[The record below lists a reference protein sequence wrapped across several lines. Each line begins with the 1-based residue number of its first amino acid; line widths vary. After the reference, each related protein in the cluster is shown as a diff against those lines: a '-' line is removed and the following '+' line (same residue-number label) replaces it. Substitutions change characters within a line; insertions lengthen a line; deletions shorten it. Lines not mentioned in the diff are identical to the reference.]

1 MKPLNFYAPDISQQA
16 EHLTEAAIAL
26 SKNGGYTFDGIDK
39 SRNELKL
46 AGVDLDKKFDSMVK
60 KGVNVSLSAAFD
72 PTQSIIGTN
81 TFEISNELIQDI
93 SPENAIE
100 NSPYDLMLPFKTI
113 NAQNYQQEILGS
125 NYGYADGGST
135 VNGAHNVVPLLEST
149 SNQWVGFPIDETS
162 YLEGTDLIALREI
175 GTSNTESRG
184 ALQKLNYG
192 RLNLLQRAGTGL
204 EFNRIESL
212 TKGSWTWFNSSMNA
226 NVIISS
232 QIPAGN
238 VSILTDHLGTYT
250 VSTNTFVPNAGLTI
264 NPLIQL
270 GQTLTTIKNIGW
282 SIEKIV
288 MDNISYAAIFSCSA
302 VTSQTQYVTMNS
314 DNDVMG
320 VRRNLFRITTI
331 PALQGVDI
339 EVDNRAFK
347 VDANRAT
354 RANTRPLMWGKTVT
368 ASSFRALIVVRPTG
382 MSRIGNFGFF
392 PNTYARTSQ
401 VAGGSKAIN
410 GFGGGIV
417 LVEQDLSV
425 SNILNQKIQMVAAS
439 NSASLI
445 SLPTG
450 VFTFDFNV
458 VIA

>member
-1 MKPLNFYAPDISQQA
+1 MKPLNFHTPDVYEQA

-26 SKNGGYTFDGIDK
+26 AKNGGYTFDGIEK

-46 AGVDLDKKFDSMVK
+46 AGIDLDKKFDSMVK
-60 KGVNVSLSAAFD
+60 KGVNVSLSAAFN

-100 NSPYDLMLPFKTI
+100 NSPYNIMLPFKTI
-113 NAQNYQQEILGS
+113 NAQNFQQEIMGS

-135 VNGAHNVVPLLEST
+135 VNGAHNIVPLLEST
-149 SNQWVGFPIDETS
+149 SNQWEGFPIDETS

-212 TKGSWTWFNSSMNA
+212 TKGSWTWFNSSLNA
-226 NVIISS
+226 DVVISS

-238 VSILTDHLGTYT
+238 VTTLSQNLGTYT
-250 VSTNTFVPNAGLTI
+250 VATNTFVPNAGMTVNALK
-264 NPLIQL
+264 QL

-282 SIEKIV
+282 SIDKIV
-288 MDNISYAAIFSCSA
+288 VDNITYGAVFSSSA
-302 VTSQTQYVTMNS
+302 VESQTQYVSTHS
-314 DNDVMG
+314 DNNVMDV
-320 VRRNLFRITTI
+320 RKNLFRITTI
-331 PALQGVDI
+331 PALQGIDI

-347 VDANRAT
+347 MDANRASRT
-354 RANTRPLMWGKTVT
+354 NTRPLMWGKTVT
-368 ASSFRALIVVRPTG
+368 SSSFRALIVVRPTG
-382 MSRIGNFGFF
+382 QSRIGNFGFF

-401 VAGGSKAIN
+401 VVGGSKAIN
-410 GFGGGIV
+410 GYGGGIV

-445 SLPTG
+445 SLPSG

-458 VIA
+458 IIA